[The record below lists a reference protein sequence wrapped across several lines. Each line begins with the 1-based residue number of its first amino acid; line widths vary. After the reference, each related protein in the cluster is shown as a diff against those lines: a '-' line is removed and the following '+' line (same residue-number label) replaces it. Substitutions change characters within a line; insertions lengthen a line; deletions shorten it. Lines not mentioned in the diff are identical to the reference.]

1 MIRWFKRWRHR
12 RDIIRR
18 LVAYAKTPEGR
29 IFIEKINEENAI
41 MADWEAEILGATM
54 PTNTI
59 IRTRMPAPTWRI
71 LNLPNTNEH
80 P

>member
-29 IFIEKINEENAI
+29 TFIEAINEGNLI
-41 MADWEAEILGATM
+41 MADWEAEVLGAE
-54 PTNTI
+54 PLAYDPHLRI
-59 IRTRMPAPTWRI
+59 ALPVKYWRI
-71 LNLPNTNEH
+71 LNAGNSK
-80 P
+80 